1 LLQQHQQDANN
12 TGYPQPMYHNSTQQQ
27 QQQQGSVPL
36 SAHAPYSSSTPS
48 GYSGYNSGYS
58 SMQPPASGW
67 SSSAGVGQMQSSS
80 GGTGQVTMAYTS
92 GSIPL
97 PHAPAGK
104 AGLIAEC
111 KRCVLSGISYVQ
123 PLGRTSSQQLRR
135 QFCPAAS
142 HCTCSCHFPA

>member
-1 LLQQHQQDANN
+1 
-12 TGYPQPMYHNSTQQQ
+12 MYHNSTQQQQ

-67 SSSAGVGQMQSSS
+67 SSSAGTGQMQSSS
-80 GGTGQVTMAYTS
+80 GGTGQGTMAYTS

-104 AGLIAEC
+104 AALQSAS
-111 KRCVLSGISYVQ
+111 VV
-123 PLGRTSSQQLRR
+123 
-135 QFCPAAS
+135 FCLAS
-142 HCTCSCHFPA
+142 IMFSHIKDRVNNS